1 MHHEEDQQV
10 VAAVLAG
17 DVNAFS
23 ILVARYQKPVFNLM
37 LRMTGSQE
45 DAVDLAQETFL
56 KAYEQLHRFRR
67 DRKFFT
73 WLYTIGLNHARNFL
87 RRSKASRSLFVED
100 NDAEPAVDRPD
111 QNEDNICMQ
120 LDSRRLQEALRLL
133 PVDYREAVVLRYHQE
148 LSMEDVAQA
157 LEISVSGAKMRVHRG
172 LKKLKDLLEKNHHEN
187 ENLASST
194 G

>member
-100 NDAEPAVDRPD
+100 NEAEPAVDRPD
-111 QNEDNICMQ
+111 RNEDNICMQ

-187 ENLASST
+187 ENLTSST